1 MRRPQQIT
9 GALPHKQRGF
19 SLFIV
24 LIVMII
30 IAFLAVAAT
39 QSYNT
44 EMRISSNDA
53 DRKIALSVAEAA
65 LRQGESDIAAFTS
78 PSFTADCTDGLCS
91 AAGQAASS
99 VTTST
104 GTITLGADSTA
115 MNAWQRT
122 CGTSDSSCLETNGL
136 TYSAS
141 GVSQNPR
148 YIIEFVN
155 TTTDSDGVVHLIY
168 RVTSRAWGQNANT
181 AVTLQSFVEVQN

>member
-9 GALPHKQRGF
+9 GALPHSQRGF

-78 PSFTADCTDGLCS
+78 PSFTADCTNGLCS
-91 AAGQAASS
+91 AAGASANTIS
-99 VTTST
+99 TSG
-104 GTITLGADSTA
+104 GTITVAAGPST
-115 MNAWQRT
+115 NAWQRT
-122 CGTSDSSCLETNGL
+122 CSSSSCLETNGL
-136 TYSAS
+136 TYNAS

-155 TTTDSDGVVHLIY
+155 TTTDSDGTRLIY

-181 AVTLQSFVEVQN
+181 AVTLQSYVEVKQ